1 MELTP
6 AGGTR
11 AEGGDTGLAPTYDPI
26 SGTRGLLQTHP
37 RGSHQPQRHKV
48 AASLRAGRGHTRN
61 TGAIYPDSLQ
71 GHPHAV
77 TPQTGQQ
84 TDALSYCHT
93 SAGNWG
99 THTRAH
105 TPLSF
110 PNPPPPA
117 KMRPA
122 APPRGSCWLREV
134 LHGDQHRWS
143 PPSEQSHSRPV
154 REAEL
159 SEAGGVYSI
168 LG

>member
-1 MELTP
+1 MGTQDLHPPMTP
-6 AGGTR
+6 FLGHVVCCKHTH
-11 AEGGDTGLAPTYDPI
+11 GDLI
-26 SGTRGLLQTHP
+26 
-37 RGSHQPQRHKV
+37 
-48 AASLRAGRGHTRN
+48 SLRDTKWLPHSGLDVVTPETQVPSIPTASKVTHTLSPPRRGNKQTPCHTVTPRRG
-61 TGAIYPDSLQ
+61 TGA
-71 GHPHAV
+71 
-77 TPQTGQQ
+77 
-84 TDALSYCHT
+84 
-93 SAGNWG
+93 
-99 THTRAH
+99 HTRAH
-105 TPLSF
+105 TPLFF

-122 APPRGSCWLREV
+122 APPQGSCWLREV